1 MIGGPPDS
9 TAARSPSDSTTIII
23 RNATIVTMNDRLDI
37 VDGDVVIRAGR
48 IISVGGD
55 TERSGN
61 ERIID
66 AAGGYLLPGFVQTH
80 IHLCQTLFR
89 GSADDMPLLEWLK
102 RRVWPMEAAH
112 TPQTLRA
119 SVRLAAAELL
129 LSGTTS
135 ILTMETVHDT
145 DVVFEA
151 LGETGLRASVGKCMM
166 DASNEAPPRLQEE
179 TRRSIDESL
188 ALKKRWDGAASGR
201 LRTVFAPR
209 FAVSCSRELLE
220 SVADLSNH
228 DRAIVHTHASE
239 SRDEVEEVRRL
250 SGGFS
255 NLEYLAD
262 TGLATSRLC
271 AAHCVWVTD
280 REQALLAE
288 RDVKVLHC
296 PGSNLKLGSGL
307 APIAEMRDR
316 GISVSL
322 GADGAACNNR
332 LDMFEEIRLA
342 ALIQSVR
349 KAPGALTARDAMWMA
364 TREGARALGL
374 ESDIGS
380 IELGKRADLILID
393 RDRPHLAPDRDV
405 WSTLAFA
412 ATGRDVRMTMVD
424 GEVLVD
430 RFELSR
436 LDRHAITADARSAAE
451 TLYARAGI

>member
-1 MIGGPPDS
+1 MIGDPPDPV
-9 TAARSPSDSTTIII
+9 AARSSSPDTII

-37 VDGDVVIRAGR
+37 IDGDVRVRAGR
-48 IISVGGD
+48 IASIGGNI
-55 TERSGN
+55 EASGN
-61 ERIID
+61 ERILD

-102 RRVWPMEAAH
+102 KRVWPMEAAH
-112 TPQTLRA
+112 TPATLRA

-135 ILTMETVHDT
+135 VLTMETVHDT
-145 DVVFEA
+145 DVVFET
-151 LGETGLRASVGKCMM
+151 LVETSLRASVGKCMM
-166 DASNEAPPRLQEE
+166 DGSGEAPPRLQED

-188 ALKKRWDGAASGR
+188 ALKKRWDGVANGR
-201 LRTVFAPR
+201 LHAVFAPR

-220 SVADLSNH
+220 SVADLSN
-228 DRAIVHTHASE
+228 REGAIVHTHASE
-239 SRDEVEEVRRL
+239 SRDEIEEVRRL
-250 SGGFS
+250 SKGFS

-271 AAHCVWVTD
+271 AAHCVWVTE
-280 REQALLAE
+280 REQELLSE

-296 PGSNLKLGSGL
+296 PSSNLKLGSGL

-342 ALIQSVR
+342 AMIQAVR
-349 KAPGALTARDAMWMA
+349 KAPGALTARDAIWMA

-374 ESDIGS
+374 EAEIGS
-380 IELGKRADLILID
+380 IELGKRADLIVVD
-393 RDRPHLAPDRDV
+393 RDRPFLAPDRDV

-424 GEVLVD
+424 GEVVVD
-430 RFELSR
+430 DFELTQ
-436 LDRHAITADARSAAE
+436 LDRGAITAEARAAAA
-451 TLYARAGI
+451 TLYARAGV